1 MKENLK
7 EYLEYIDKVLKD
19 EKIEKDLPTNHLT
32 QIKFWQHERLVHL
45 IVTVFVGSMAI
56 LFFLFAN
63 VYNIILYIPFLAT
76 MVLFIPYIFY
86 YYFLENSVQ
95 KLYKQYWSLLEKR
108 TKDKFLF
115 VALVVTNQN
124 SYFIDRVTSIL
135 HRLKFR

>member
-63 VYNIILYIPFLAT
+63 VYNVILYIPFLAT

-95 KLYKQYWSLLEKR
+95 KLYKQYWSLLEKKNKR
-108 TKDKFLF
+108 QILICRFGRHRSKFL
-115 VALVVTNQN
+115 
-124 SYFIDRVTSIL
+124 L
-135 HRLKFR
+135 HR

>member
-76 MVLFIPYIFY
+76 IVLFIPYIFY

-108 TKDKFLF
+108 TKDKF
-115 VALVVTNQN
+115 
-124 SYFIDRVTSIL
+124 
-135 HRLKFR
+135 